1 MKILSLILLFTI
13 LCIRVYS
20 QSTLP
25 LRADTVVIEKVGG
38 NGFLKVKDSSRNTRG
53 GILTNIGGGVYVG
66 KKPRIS
72 SDTLFIGIDTFVIS
86 SPPIDTANKWIASL
100 RRRPGTDSVE
110 MFKGGTW
117 QFIYRDSIGASGG
130 SNNTGDF
137 AERTPYIQSYEWHQ
151 QSASA
156 RTTWY
161 DGVSVSTYLDTLIA
175 WGGWNSAVSYDSV
188 FHSIDSGKT
197 WTFRSLLPYPVHT
210 PAYVNASD
218 GYTYIIGGDYL
229 NTTTDRSKVH
239 RTRDFRTFELMTAS
253 SPFGT
258 RVLHAAV
265 EYNGA
270 LYCGGGQ
277 FYTLNYTDGLFTDLY
292 RSTDH
297 GVTWTLLSNTLTH
310 MGKNI
315 SGGFHPFNGRMVVV
329 SGGRYDNVE
338 GNKTYDKETYSS
350 TDGINWMRGKD
361 IPFSTGI
368 QYSNQFVW
376 DGKYWMVGGF
386 SPTGPDNVDSIAFM
400 DKAGNWHR
408 YLPPGKPPITH
419 ASGVHVHKDNVY
431 IVQGNNVNAAWQLR
445 RGNDIYYE
453 SRPFFK
459 TAIAVDTFRRNTDG
473 YVGRYFAN
481 TGDIEEIF
489 ISPGGTNEEKWVGT
503 TKQFWNNGILT
514 FDFPVSG
521 FFRAKKLR
529 AYNSVSTFQFDGY
542 YNNMLSLQHSF
553 PGMLFEGADNTVR
566 MGLDGALFS
575 IGVEN
580 SSGTGNGNRFKL
592 NARTGQTAITHN
604 ASNGVDVPIVSSA
617 VLALTSTISGFLPPV
632 MTAAQRLA
640 ISSPATGLMVYDS
653 DSLQLGIYDGTVW
666 RMISPDVLTAS
677 QGITR
682 TGQDFQLGGTITST
696 RTITGTGTGR
706 VVIDAPGGVGPT
718 AALTVNSSASFSAA
732 IKGTTNA
739 GSTAIVGENTS
750 ASGVGI
756 GGSGGSSGI
765 GVTGGGVAGA
775 SSYVGV
781 SGSITDTLS
790 TSLQAFLLGNQAGS
804 GDNIMNA
811 LQIKRLV
818 SGTAT
823 PTNGMGSNI
832 TWRSP
837 SYDAGGGY
845 TFERDFGKLEHVYVD
860 YNGLNQQTEFRLYA
874 VGDSV
879 ENRIMTMNGLGP
891 ISLNKYGSN
900 TITGTATGL
909 LAVESTGKII
919 EEPISNYARVL
930 RGTLSFDWGPISA
943 NSSETTTATVT
954 GASVGDIV
962 SVTISDGAG
971 MSNGEIYDA
980 WVSATN
986 TVSVRLTNVSGGG
999 FNIASRTYNI
1009 IVFRY

>member
-1 MKILSLILLFTI
+1 MKILSILLLFTV
-13 LCIRVYS
+13 LSIRVNS

-25 LRADTVVIEKVGG
+25 LRADTVVIEKIGG
-38 NGFLKVKDSSRNTRG
+38 NAFLKVKDSSRNTRG
-53 GILTNIGGGVYVG
+53 GVLTNIGGGVYVG

-151 QSASA
+151 QSAAA

-188 FHSIDSGKT
+188 FHSVDSGKT

-640 ISSPATGLMVYDS
+640 ISSPATGLTVYDS
-653 DSLQLGIYDGTVW
+653 DSLQLGIYDGTAW
-666 RMISPDVLTAS
+666 RMQSFSDISTNISNSDLSAGANHTHNFHGFNQTFDSLKVFTLTARGNNFQGKKRYGQILVDATNSNDLNDFMSFRHIWRKGADDGDSSTQQVVFNGNSGMRIENFNSILGSFTRLRINASDATLTAS
-677 QGITR
+677 NEV
-682 TGQDFQLGGTITST
+682 
-696 RTITGTGTGR
+696 R
-706 VVIDAPGGVGPT
+706 VKAVPA
-718 AALTVNSSASFSAA
+718 SSAD
-732 IKGTTNA
+732 
-739 GSTAIVGENTS
+739 
-750 ASGVGI
+750 
-756 GGSGGSSGI
+756 
-765 GVTGGGVAGA
+765 
-775 SSYVGV
+775 
-781 SGSITDTLS
+781 SI
-790 TSLQAFLLGNQAGS
+790 F
-804 GDNIMNA
+804 
-811 LQIKRLV
+811 
-818 SGTAT
+818 
-823 PTNGMGSNI
+823 
-832 TWRSP
+832 
-837 SYDAGGGY
+837 
-845 TFERDFGKLEHVYVD
+845 
-860 YNGLNQQTEFRLYA
+860 A
-874 VGDSV
+874 VGTFNAADIANV
-879 ENRIMTMNGLGP
+879 V
-891 ISLNKYGSN
+891 NKVAFK
-900 TITGTATGL
+900 TPL
-909 LAVESTGKII
+909 K
-919 EEPISNYARVL
+919 
-930 RGTLSFDWGPISA
+930 GTLSFDWGPVGA
-943 NSSETTTATVT
+943 NSSETTTTTVT
-954 GASVGDIV
+954 GAAVGDPV

-980 WVSATN
+980 WVSGTN
-986 TVSVRLTNVSGGG
+986 TVSVRLTNVSGGS